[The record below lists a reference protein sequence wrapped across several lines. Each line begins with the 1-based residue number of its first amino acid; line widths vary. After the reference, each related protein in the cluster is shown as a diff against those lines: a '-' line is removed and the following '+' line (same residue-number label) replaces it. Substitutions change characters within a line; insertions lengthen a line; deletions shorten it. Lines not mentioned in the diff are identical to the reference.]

1 MSPREPRDADESALS
16 GDSADAA
23 PAADALPDDPEAPG
37 VLPIEDSIDLHGF
50 QPRDIPSVVEE
61 YTRAAAERGFRE
73 VRLIHGRGT
82 GFQRRRVREVLATLV
97 WVERFAD
104 APPTRGG
111 WGATLVWL
119 SPLRE

>member
-1 MSPREPRDADESALS
+1 MKPPDE
-16 GDSADAA
+16 
-23 PAADALPDDPEAPG
+23 PAADAGSSKNAGDAAGDDDPVG
-37 VLPIEDSIDLHGF
+37 VIPLEDSIDLHGF

-82 GFQRRRVREVLATLV
+82 GFQRHRVRQVLSGCT

-104 APPTRGG
+104 APPGRGG

-119 SPLRE
+119 RPLQQR